1 MWDTLDLDRVQNV
14 GPAHT
19 QEIANILIASQS
31 NGDAVAIGTNL
42 LAVMFS
48 NS

>member
-1 MWDTLDLDRVQNV
+1 MWDTLDLDRVQNA

-19 QEIANILIASQS
+19 RESANILLASQS

-42 LAVMFS
+42 LVVMFS